1 MIRGVSPGAR
11 RPDGPD
17 QGANCTIVGVSTLVL
32 PAIVLAAGRSSRM
45 GEPKAAL
52 RLPGGHSFL
61 GNIARALVGGG
72 ASPIVVVV
80 SPDDRAAG
88 AALPS
93 ELETAVRWVINPDP
107 SRGQLSS
114 LQRGLQHLVDAPAV
128 VVTLVDVPLID
139 AGLVGA
145 LVDAWIGSGAP
156 LVRPARAGRHGHPMV
171 VAPPLTADL
180 LAADPGASARD
191 LVRAYAARGIELQM
205 EDDGPFLDVDTPDEY
220 QRLVGRLQS
229 RH

>member
-1 MIRGVSPGAR
+1 MCTRLQNLPG
-11 RPDGPD
+11 GT
-17 QGANCTIVGVSTLVL
+17 GTIVGVSAPVL

-45 GEPKAAL
+45 GQPKAAL

-61 GNIARALVGGG
+61 GHIARALVSGG
-72 ASPIVVVV
+72 ASPIVVVI
-80 SPDDRAAG
+80 SPDDRVAG
-88 AALPS
+88 GALPS

-107 SRGQLSS
+107 ARGQLSS
-114 LQRGLQHLVDAPAV
+114 LQRGLKYLVSAPAV

-139 AGLVGA
+139 ARLVAA

-180 LAADPGASARD
+180 LAADPSASARD
-191 LVRAYAARGIELQM
+191 LVREYAAQGIELQT
-205 EDDGPFLDVDTPDEY
+205 EDEGPFLDVDTPDEY
-220 QRLVGRLQS
+220 ERLVGRLQS
-229 RH
+229 RG

>member
-1 MIRGVSPGAR
+1 M
-11 RPDGPD
+11 
-17 QGANCTIVGVSTLVL
+17 L

-52 RLPGGHSFL
+52 RLPGGHTFL
-61 GNIARALVGGG
+61 GHIASALVGGG
-72 ASPIVVVV
+72 ASPVVVIV

-93 ELETAVRWVINPDP
+93 ELEAAVRWVVNPHPD
-107 SRGQLSS
+107 RGQLSS
-114 LQRGLQHLVDAPAV
+114 LQRGLQHLLDAPAV

-139 AGLVGA
+139 ARLVAA
-145 LVDAWIGSGAP
+145 LVDTWIGSRAP

-220 QRLVGRLQS
+220 HRLVGRLQS
-229 RH
+229 GR